1 MPEGLKG
8 YNGAVNGVKIRHG
21 VAIVS
26 KTTPTLPR
34 RGGATPTRSSSET
47 HQQAQEVD
55 IEPIV
60 RRVIEVIGDR
70 DDAMRWLGTP
80 VRALDYATPISRLH
94 DPESREQVLSVL
106 TQLEHG
112 VL

>member
-1 MPEGLKG
+1 MPESLKG

-26 KTTPTLPR
+26 KAPIVPERREMIPSRPFPETPQPR
-34 RGGATPTRSSSET
+34 
-47 HQQAQEVD
+47 QELD

-60 RRVIEVIGDR
+60 QRAIEIIGDR
-70 DDAMRWLGTP
+70 DEAMRWLGTP
-80 VRALDYATPISRLH
+80 VRALDYATPISRLR
-94 DPESREQVLSVL
+94 DPEGREQVLSVL